1 MAPHLAHDSGEL
13 EPRLVDLPG
22 GLAGE
27 LVGPGGRSA
36 LPVVDIQSQHP
47 LEAVNGWTG
56 MSPSPPASSPHAGAT
71 TSGGPRVA
79 SSNLRAD
86 QQEREMA
93 ERIAPH
99 APRAAG
105 EFWLRG
111 DVILCACPECRAP
124 MSIRLWLMLA
134 DCWNCGTS
142 IELSEAQERAVRRLL
157 AQRAAASTPATAPPA
172 VANSVAPPVAT
183 GPVEPLTSLP
193 SPVGLATTASERE
206 QTPALPKPTEPVRS
220 RAESKPSATAMQE
233 PRVPLAASKPAAAIA
248 TAATSVPVPT
258 VARALPASPTRAA
271 TQAVPARAAGSG
283 QRKSAAASSLE
294 KRLQRAKADTVQSRI
309 SDLFGTT
316 PAWLMSLVFHLILLT
331 ILALITWGTEE
342 FDPYITLSTT
352 VAKEVK
358 SGGEVLVVD
367 PQAELAFDLPLPRDT
382 RLEDQQQREAIIKA
396 DQEARELRLDPT
408 ATQANLP
415 QLSQVK
421 SLVGGTGGGGI
432 GRALAARDPRIRVEM
447 VKQEGGT
454 TLTEAAVARGLRWL
468 AQHQSA
474 DGSWSLDRFNH
485 PSGCTCT
492 RPGGMRTNA
501 GGTALALLPFLGAG
515 QTHLVGRYQ
524 ETVARGLQW
533 LLKHQRPDGDLRADS
548 TSNSGMYV
556 QGQATIVLCE
566 AFFMTGDEQL
576 RKPAQKAIDFIV
588 AAQHVEGGWRY
599 RPGEPGDTSVLG
611 WQLMA
616 LQSGRAANLDVPAAT
631 LERAGH
637 YLDSVQHQDG
647 TRYSYQR
654 GRGPDHVMT
663 AEALLCRMYLGWNL
677 DQPGLRSGVQHLLN
691 DHMPKSTP
699 NLYYWYYATQVMH
712 HAGGSSWERWNL
724 QMREILVERQKRS
737 GHEAGSWDP
746 EHSHDVTGGRL
757 YATSLA
763 TCTLEVYYRHLPL
776 FRQIELSD
784 QVVHADR

>member
-1 MAPHLAHDSGEL
+1 M
-13 EPRLVDLPG
+13 
-22 GLAGE
+22 
-27 LVGPGGRSA
+27 
-36 LPVVDIQSQHP
+36 
-47 LEAVNGWTG
+47 
-56 MSPSPPASSPHAGAT
+56 
-71 TSGGPRVA
+71 
-79 SSNLRAD
+79 
-86 QQEREMA
+86 
-93 ERIAPH
+93 
-99 APRAAG
+99 
-105 EFWLRG
+105 
-111 DVILCACPECRAP
+111 
-124 MSIRLWLMLA
+124 
-134 DCWNCGTS
+134 
-142 IELSEAQERAVRRLL
+142 
-157 AQRAAASTPATAPPA
+157 
-172 VANSVAPPVAT
+172 
-183 GPVEPLTSLP
+183 
-193 SPVGLATTASERE
+193 
-206 QTPALPKPTEPVRS
+206 
-220 RAESKPSATAMQE
+220 
-233 PRVPLAASKPAAAIA
+233 
-248 TAATSVPVPT
+248 
-258 VARALPASPTRAA
+258 
-271 TQAVPARAAGSG
+271 
-283 QRKSAAASSLE
+283 
-294 KRLQRAKADTVQSRI
+294 
-309 SDLFGTT
+309 T

-358 SGGEVLVVD
+358 PGGEVLVVD

-382 RLEDQQQREAIIKA
+382 QLEDQQQREAIIKA
-396 DQEARELRLDPT
+396 DQEARELRLDPA

-474 DGSWSLDRFNH
+474 DGSWSLDRFNQ
-485 PSGCTCT
+485 PPGCTCT

-533 LLKHQRPDGDLRADS
+533 LLKQQRPDGDLRADS

-588 AAQHVEGGWRY
+588 AAQHAEGGWRY

-616 LQSGRAANLDVPAAT
+616 LQSGRAANLDVPSGT
-631 LERAGH
+631 LERASH

-647 TRYSYQR
+647 ARYSYQR

-677 DQPGLRSGVQHLLN
+677 DQPGLHSGVQYLLN
-691 DHMPKSTP
+691 DHMPKSAP

-712 HAGGSSWERWNL
+712 HAGGSSWERWNF
-724 QMREILVERQKRS
+724 QMRDILVERQKRS

-784 QVVHADR
+784 QVVQADR